1 MLRVVLVNATVPA
14 WGASGYVKGKAM
26 AEACAVAFVEN
37 APKSDDDKSDSSC
50 STARGAMILK
60 PGAIYG
66 TRHTAGGWPVPLAP
80 VLGPVSWALQATSGV
95 VAKATEAAPYLL
107 KGALVPPCSVESLA
121 ATAVDGALGA
131 AFAGKVT
138 VLSAFELAK

>member
-1 MLRVVLVNATVPA
+1 VPRVVLVNATVPA

-26 AEACAVAFVEN
+26 AEACAIAFVEN
-37 APKSDDDKSDSSC
+37 APKNDDDKEESS
-50 STARGAMILK
+50 TVRGAMVLK

-66 TRHTAGGWPVPLAP
+66 TRHTAGGWPIPLAP
-80 VLGPVSWALQATSGV
+80 VLGPVSWALTATSGV
-95 VAKATEAAPYLL
+95 VAKATDAAPYLL
-107 KGALVPPCSVESLA
+107 KGALVPPCPVESLA
-121 ATAVDGALGA
+121 ATAVDGALGP